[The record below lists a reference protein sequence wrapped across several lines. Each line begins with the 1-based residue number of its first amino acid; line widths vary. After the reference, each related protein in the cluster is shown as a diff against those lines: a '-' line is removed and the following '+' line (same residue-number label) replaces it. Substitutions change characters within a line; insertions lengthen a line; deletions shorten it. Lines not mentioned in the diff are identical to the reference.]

1 MTKPVETFLADYKPE
16 IRELT
21 LQIRELVRS
30 ILPEAHEFVNTGYK
44 TIIYGTGPRMSDEI
58 CYIAP
63 LSSSVNLGFN
73 YGTQLPDPNGLLKG
87 TGKLLRH
94 IKFESPDEVS
104 TPGIAELLEIAKN
117 HGKF

>member
-16 IRELT
+16 VRDLA
-21 LQIRELVRS
+21 LRVRELVRS
-30 ILPEAHEFVNTGYK
+30 ILPEAHESVNTSHK
-44 TIIYGTGPRMSDEI
+44 TIIYGNSPRMADEI

-94 IKFESPDEVS
+94 IKFESTDEVS
-104 TPGIAELLEIAKN
+104 VPGIVELLKIAKN

>member
-1 MTKPVETFLADYKPE
+1 MKKPVEDFLADYKPE
-16 IRELT
+16 VRDLA
-21 LQIRELVRS
+21 LKVRELVRS
-30 ILPEAHEFVNTGYK
+30 VLPEAHESVHTGYK
-44 TIIYGTGPRMSDEI
+44 TITYGTGPRMSDEI

-94 IKFESPDEVS
+94 IKFESPDEIV
-104 TPGIAELLEIAKN
+104 TPGLTELLEMAKN

>member
-16 IRELT
+16 VRDLALKVREV
-21 LQIRELVRS
+21 VRS
-30 ILPEAHEFVNTGYK
+30 VLPEAHESVHTGYK

-63 LSSSVNLGFN
+63 LNSSVNLGFN

-94 IKFESPDEVS
+94 IKFEAPEEVT
-104 TPGIAELLEIAKN
+104 TPGLLELLEIARN
-117 HGKF
+117 HGQF

>member
-16 IRELT
+16 VRDLA
-21 LQIRELVRS
+21 LQLRELVRS
-30 ILPEAHEFVNTGYK
+30 ILPEAHESVRIGYK
-44 TIIYGTGPRMSDEI
+44 TITYGTGPRMSDEI

-73 YGTQLPDPNGLLKG
+73 FGTQLPDPNGLLKG

-94 IKFESPDEVS
+94 IKFESPEEVT
-104 TPGIAELLEIAKN
+104 TPGITDLLEIARN

>member
-1 MTKPVETFLADYKPE
+1 MTESVESFLADYKPE
-16 IRELT
+16 VRELA
-21 LQIRELVRS
+21 LKVRELVRS
-30 ILPEAHEFVNTGYK
+30 ILPEAHESVHTSYK

-73 YGTQLPDPNGLLKG
+73 YGTHLPDPNGLLKG

-94 IKFESPDEVS
+94 IKFESPEEIA
-104 TPGIAELLEIAKN
+104 TPGITELLEIAKN

>member
-1 MTKPVETFLADYKPE
+1 MTKPVDAFLADYKPE
-16 IRELT
+16 IRDIALKV
-21 LQIRELVRS
+21 RELVQR
-30 ILPEAHEFVNTGYK
+30 ILPEAYESVHTGYK
-44 TIIYGTGPRMSDEI
+44 TIAYGTGPRMSDEI

-94 IKFESPDEVS
+94 IKFESPDEIAA
-104 TPGIAELLEIAKN
+104 PGITELLEIAKN

>member
-1 MTKPVETFLADYKPE
+1 MIKTVETFLADYKPE
-16 IRELT
+16 VRELA
-21 LQIRELVRS
+21 LKVRALVQQIF
-30 ILPEAHEFVNTGYK
+30 PEAHESVRTGYK
-44 TIIYGTGPRMSDEI
+44 TITYGIGPRMSDEI

-63 LSSSVNLGFN
+63 LSSSVNLGFH

-94 IKFESPDEVS
+94 IKFEAVEEVG

-117 HGKF
+117 HGTF